1 MISNPECLIKNL
13 RQLLVLAI
21 PFLLHSHAVTAEPVT
36 HGDWIVDYL
45 DDGSGMYGA
54 TANDSEDIL
63 GETCSFDEGTCRWV
77 LITETGCEAG
87 SRYVILAN
95 SSAGTKP
102 LYLTC
107 FGPNSNLKGKSSY
120 GFEWEELESI
130 IKEANWVGFAVPME
144 SDRFRVLRFSLRGI
158 VEATTMLEAAFLRQM
173 DVPSKRGSRSTR
185 TEIL

>member
-1 MISNPECLIKNL
+1 MKKLNWLHAPALT
-13 RQLLVLAI
+13 LLLA
-21 PFLLHSHAVTAEPVT
+21 STQATAEPVT

-63 GETCSFDEGTCRWV
+63 GETCDFEDGTCRWV
-77 LITETGCEAG
+77 LITKTDCEAG
-87 SRYVILAN
+87 NRYVILAN

-107 FGPNSNLKGKSSY
+107 FGPNSNLPGKSSY
-120 GFEWEELESI
+120 GFEWQELESI
-130 IKEANWVGFAVPME
+130 IKEADWVGFAVPME
-144 SDRFRVLRFSLRGI
+144 SDRFKVLRFSLRGI
-158 VEATTMLEAAFLRQM
+158 SEATSMLESTFLRQLK
-173 DVPSKRGSRSTR
+173 DASGKRSRSTK